1 MEEVIDRL
9 WKSNDFRKMQR
20 DNRKNAGTRRK
31 GDRFRGHAWNR
42 PNFNAGSRSWNIRF
56 DRFTALA
63 AIVRFIARGN
73 GIVRGRFTRPPIDC
87 LTPIFFPPPLFFFC
101 FFHLGTRFFPRELTA
116 RGVSRRWMAHC
127 EAMSGIV
134 IRREGWEY
142 DTVFGDFFFFRD
154 VRIMEYFSTKR
165 KVCFF
170 WMERLDEYFWYIS
183 GILSN
188 IFNVEIFQLI
198 RKKEEKQFSII
209 FLRKL
214 IYCYS
219 KYFIL

>member
-42 PNFNAGSRSWNIRF
+42 PNFNAGSWSWNIRF

-116 RGVSRRWMAHC
+116 RGISRRWMARC

-142 DTVFGDFFFFRD
+142 DTVFGDFFFFQRCKD
-154 VRIMEYFSTKR
+154 NGIFFHEEKSLFLLNGKIRWIFLVYFGDIVEYF
-165 KVCFF
+165 
-170 WMERLDEYFWYIS
+170 
-183 GILSN
+183 
-188 IFNVEIFQLI
+188 
-198 RKKEEKQFSII
+198 
-209 FLRKL
+209 
-214 IYCYS
+214 
-219 KYFIL
+219 

>member
-42 PNFNAGSRSWNIRF
+42 PNFNAGSWSWNIRF

-87 LTPIFFPPPLFFFC
+87 LTPIFFPPPLFFLFFSSRHSFFSPWIDRTRCLAPMNGALRGNERNCNPSKGMRVWHC
-101 FFHLGTRFFPRELTA
+101 F
-116 RGVSRRWMAHC
+116 RG
-127 EAMSGIV
+127 
-134 IRREGWEY
+134 
-142 DTVFGDFFFFRD
+142 FFFFFRD

-209 FLRKL
+209 FLRKS

-219 KYFIL
+219 K